1 MAVGKSTIAPLVAQ
15 RLGIAD
21 YQGQGFHGLDNQPLT
36 AGQLW
41 SDRVL
46 SVVRRPGLFV
56 SAARQD
62 KGDAKM
68 RIGFALNLC
77 RRDRF
82 VSMAARTAS
91 GVIGGGPVHA
101 IAQRGA
107 WIEKDLAR
115 LGERVTRADVY
126 VRLLADP
133 AEVKRRLSTREGF
146 PREYVERHHEWI
158 ERYDRMVRAIV
169 ADLGRPVVEVNADEA
184 PESVAEAVIAGLGP
198 LIETNR

>member
-1 MAVGKSTIAPLVAQ
+1 
-15 RLGIAD
+15 
-21 YQGQGFHGLDNQPLT
+21 
-36 AGQLW
+36 
-41 SDRVL
+41 
-46 SVVRRPGLFV
+46 
-56 SAARQD
+56 
-62 KGDAKM
+62 
-68 RIGFALNLC
+68 
-77 RRDRF
+77 
-82 VSMAARTAS
+82 MAARTAS